1 MHRAYTRSLFVCSL
15 FFGSLATSLSAEE
28 ASSPFIP
35 GYERFHAA
43 APQGDVEGG
52 RLLIGELNC
61 VACHAADAKTLASL
75 DSKSAP
81 DLSQVGSRIRPSY
94 YAEYLAD
101 VHAGKP
107 GTTMPQLMRE
117 LPAAEQ
123 QAAFKSIAHFLAD
136 TGSFRETR
144 RRAALINQGKR
155 LYQQVGCVGCHSPDP
170 SKGDA
175 LAHSKPLGDLTKKY
189 SVDSLAKFLED
200 PLHVR
205 ASGRMPSLNLSGQD
219 ATAIAQFL
227 IPDLDPAFPSNL
239 KYDYYELNTREL
251 PDFAKLK
258 PVASGEVD
266 GFSLEVAARKTN
278 FAIRYEGLFEA
289 ARDGEYEFFISSDDG
304 SRILINGKQVAIND
318 GIHPTS
324 TKSGK
329 VRLAA
334 GKHPIVVEYFDGG
347 GQIALNVEYRGPQI
361 SRRDVFAELSLPD
374 SDDREQPIPPFQVD
388 PALAAQGKAWF
399 GKAGC
404 ANCHST
410 GQKELPPAT
419 FSAKKLTDLD
429 LSAGCLAATPS
440 PQAAD
445 YHLTSQQTAAIRAA
459 LQDFSAAKP
468 EPELLITRTMTRM
481 NCYACHV
488 RGELGGIEADRNAFF
503 KTTQQEMG
511 DEGRIPPHLNGV
523 GGKLKAEWLA
533 HILNDGAKDRPYM
546 LTQMPKFG
554 GKNVGQLKDAFEEL
568 DSLPELEVVIDDTPA
583 HIKAIGRNMVG
594 DKVFGCIK
602 CHTFDGVKASGVQ
615 GIDMTLMT
623 QRLDHT
629 WFHRYVTDPP
639 AYRPGT
645 RMPTAWPNGKSVMKS
660 ILDGHTDQQLEA
672 IWTFLSDGRK
682 AAKPFG
688 VGGQAIEL
696 ASYGDAIMYRNFI
709 EGAGPRAIG
718 VGYAEHGNLAID
730 ANEMRLAM
738 IWQGAFMDA
747 SRHWTGRGAGFQ
759 PPLGDNVYKF
769 ASGPDFFALASETD
783 DWPKGDAKPLGVQF
797 KGYRLDDIRRPTFH
811 YQYDGVDVYDYYEAT
826 KTDSFPT
833 ITRTIRFVGK
843 PEKPLYYRAATGDI
857 QDLGDGRYKVNNQ
870 LTIQLSPSEE
880 AIVRT
885 NKKDLLIPVRFQDGE
900 ATIRQTY
907 VW

>member
-1 MHRAYTRSLFVCSL
+1 MLCASIRTLLVLSFASASIASPL
-15 FFGSLATSLSAEE
+15 LAEQ
-28 ASSPFIP
+28 ASFPVIP
-35 GYERFHAA
+35 GYQRFHSDAL
-43 APQGDVEGG
+43 QGDVEGG

-61 VACHAADAKTLASL
+61 VACHAADGKTLASL
-75 DSKSAP
+75 DSKAAP
-81 DLSQVGSRIRPSY
+81 DLSQVGNRVRPSY

-107 GTTMPQLMRE
+107 GTTMPQLLRD
-117 LPAAEQ
+117 LPADQ
-123 QAAFKSIAHFLAD
+123 QAKAFESIAHFLAD
-136 TGSFRETR
+136 SGSFRETR
-144 RRAALINQGKR
+144 RRAALINQGKV
-155 LYQQVGCVGCHSPDP
+155 LFQQVGCVGCHNPEP
-170 SKGDA
+170 GKGES
-175 LAHSKPLGDLTKKY
+175 LATSKPLGDLSKKY
-189 SVDSLAKFLED
+189 SVESLANFLQD
-200 PLHVR
+200 PLKVR
-205 ASGRMPSLNLSGQD
+205 HSGRMPSLNLNGED

-239 KYDYYELNTREL
+239 KYDYYELSAREL
-251 PDFAKLK
+251 PDFSKLK
-258 PVASGEVD
+258 PVESGEVD

-289 ARDGEYEFFISSDDG
+289 QREGEYEFFISSDDG
-304 SRILINGKQVAIND
+304 SRLLIDGKEVVIND

-324 TKSGK
+324 TRSGK
-329 VRLAA
+329 VRLTA

-347 GQIALNVEYRGPQI
+347 GQIELRVEYRGPKI
-361 SRRDVFAELSLPD
+361 SRREIFAELSIPN
-374 SDDREQPIPPFQVD
+374 SDESKPEAPAFKID
-388 PALAAQGKAWF
+388 PSLVAQGKEWF

-404 ANCHST
+404 ASCHKSNE
-410 GQKELPPAT
+410 KNLPAAMFT
-419 FSAKKLTDLD
+419 AKKLADLN
-429 LSAGCLAATPS
+429 LTAGCLAETPTPKS
-440 PQAAD
+440 AD
-445 YHLTSQQTAAIRAA
+445 YHLTAQQKSAIRAA
-459 LQDFSAAKP
+459 LTDLSTDAPA
-468 EPELLITRTMTRM
+468 PELLISRTMTQM
-481 NCYACHV
+481 NCYACHSRNDV
-488 RGELGGIEADRNAFF
+488 GGIEEPRNHFF
-503 KTTQQEMG
+503 ATTQQEMG

-523 GGKLKAEWLA
+523 GGKLKEAWLA
-533 HILNDGAKDRPYM
+533 HIMNDGAKDRPYM
-546 LTQMPKFG
+546 LARMPKFG
-554 GKNVGQLKDAFEEL
+554 GQNIGKLTAAFETL
-568 DSLPELEVVIDDTPA
+568 DSLPELEVTIDDTPA

-623 QRLDHT
+623 QRLDHA

-645 RMPTAWPNGKSVMKS
+645 RMPTAWPNGKSVMKN
-660 ILDGHTDQQLEA
+660 ILDGKTDQQLEA
-672 IWTFLSDGRK
+672 IWVFLSDGRN

-688 VGGQAIEL
+688 LGGQPIEL
-696 ASYGDAIMYRNFI
+696 VSYGDAIMYRNFI

-747 SRHWTGRGAGFQ
+747 SKHWVGRGPGFQ

-783 DWPKGDAKPLGVQF
+783 DWPQGDAKPLGIAF

-811 YQYDGVDVYDYYEAT
+811 YQYDGVDVNDFYEVT

-833 ITRTIRFVGK
+833 ITRTITFKGK
-843 PEKPLYYRAATGDI
+843 PEQPLYYRAATGDVE
-857 QDLGDGRYKVNNQ
+857 DLGGGRYRINKL
-870 LTIQLSPSEE
+870 LTIELSPSDDV
-880 AIVRT
+880 IVRT
-885 NKKDLLIPVRFQDGE
+885 NKKDLLIPVRFKDGA